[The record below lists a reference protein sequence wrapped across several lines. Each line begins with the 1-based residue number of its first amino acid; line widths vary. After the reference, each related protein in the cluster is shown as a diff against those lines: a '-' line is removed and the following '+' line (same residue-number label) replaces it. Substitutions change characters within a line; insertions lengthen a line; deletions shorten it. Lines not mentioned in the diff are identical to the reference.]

1 MSRITRNLPLDGLI
15 SLRCDLQTENPKKRK
30 SSRKHAKRKET
41 RRLTLRLLI
50 LSLFSNAWRL
60 SKAEDLRSKS
70 AAAMAPRFGECK
82 VCFLKN
88 EDERKIRGGR
98 RIFV

>member
-1 MSRITRNLPLDGLI
+1 
-15 SLRCDLQTENPKKRK
+15 
-30 SSRKHAKRKET
+30 
-41 RRLTLRLLI
+41 
-50 LSLFSNAWRL
+50 
-60 SKAEDLRSKS
+60 AEDLGSKS

>member
-1 MSRITRNLPLDGLI
+1 MRFANGESEEKEIIEQARQKEG
-15 SLRCDLQTENPKKRK
+15 KRQF
-30 SSRKHAKRKET
+30 
-41 RRLTLRLLI
+41 TLRLLI
-50 LSLFSNAWRL
+50 LSLFSNACRL
-60 SKAEDLRSKS
+60 SKAEDLGSKS